1 MINTCLQGRPRIP
14 KESSEFFTMPAKYKM
29 TADGGDFLRKID
41 YMDGS
46 EEKVFLVYMSDA
58 GQHLLSTY
66 GNWSGDGT
74 FSTAPKGF
82 SQVCLIFFSDY
93 FFVTL
98 LIPKLMQSN
107 SL

>member
-1 MINTCLQGRPRIP
+1 
-14 KESSEFFTMPAKYKM
+14 MPAKYKM

-82 SQVCLIFFSDY
+82 SQVCLIFF
-93 FFVTL
+93 FRLF
-98 LIPKLMQSN
+98 LINTQK
-107 SL
+107 